1 MAEDDRWLL
10 TAWAQALAAQAADL
24 HLSSGQMPLMRCRG
38 QLVPLP
44 SCAPCPAWPWPG
56 LAAYFSDAI
65 AQRLLQGQTTG
76 EAEGAFEHPTL
87 GRARWSLARTDHGL
101 MLVMRLIRGQIPSL
115 PEVQLDAALAS
126 RLLPAQGLVLIT
138 GATGSGKSST
148 LAALVEHRRQTQGGH
163 VITLE
168 DPIEFRYGDGHH
180 QGHDQQQ
187 GRISQRE
194 IGRDSPSFASALRA
208 ALRQDPDVLLI
219 GELRDAETARLAL
232 SAAETGHLV
241 LTTLHTASAVG
252 AIDRLLSLFP
262 PDEQGLAQALLA
274 ETLIGVLAQELIWQD
289 GQARA
294 LREVLIA
301 TSAVRHLI
309 REHRLAQIHSVMQT
323 GGSLGMQTRAQAWE
337 RGGFS

>member
-10 TAWAQALAAQAADL
+10 SAWAQALAAQAADL
-24 HLSSGQMPLMRCRG
+24 HLSSGQIPLMRCRG
-38 QLVPLP
+38 QLVPL
-44 SCAPCPAWPWPG
+44 STDTPCPALPWPG
-56 LAAYFSDAI
+56 LAAYFSDAH
-65 AQRLLQGQTTG
+65 AQRLLQGQTAG

-87 GRARWSLARTDHGL
+87 GRARWSLARSDHGL

-115 PEVQLDAALAS
+115 WEVQLDTTLAN

-168 DPIEFRYGDGHH
+168 DPIEFRYGDGHGGEQSQH
-180 QGHDQQQ
+180 Q

-219 GELRDAETARLAL
+219 GELRDADTARLAL

-262 PDEQGLAQALLA
+262 PDEQELAQALLA
-274 ETLIGVLAQELIWQD
+274 ETLVGVLAQELIRQD

-323 GGSLGMQTRAQAWE
+323 GSSLGMQTRAQAWE

>member
-10 TAWAQALAAQAADL
+10 SAWAQALAAQAADL

-38 QLVPLP
+38 QLVPLL
-44 SCAPCPAWPWPG
+44 SGTPCPPLPWPG
-56 LAAYFSDAI
+56 LAAYFSDAT
-65 AQRLLQGQTTG
+65 AQRLLQGQTAG

-101 MLVMRLIRGQIPSL
+101 MLVMRLIRGQVPSL
-115 PEVQLDAALAS
+115 QEVQLDTTLAN

-148 LAALVEHRRQTQGGH
+148 LAALVEHRRKTQGGH

-168 DPIEFRYGDGHH
+168 DPIELRYDSR
-180 QGHDQQQ
+180 QDQS
-187 GRISQRE
+187 RISQRE

-262 PDEQGLAQALLA
+262 SDEQSLAQALLA
-274 ETLIGVLAQELIWQD
+274 ETLVGVLAQELIWQD

>member
-56 LAAYFSDAI
+56 LAAWFSDAT
-65 AQRLLQGQTTG
+65 AQRLLQGQTAG

-87 GRARWSLARTDHGL
+87 GRARWSLARSDHGL
-101 MLVMRLIRGQIPSL
+101 MLVMRLIRGQVPSL
-115 PEVQLDAALAS
+115 PDVQLDATLAN

-168 DPIEFRYGDGHH
+168 DPIEFRYGTGS
-180 QGHDQQQ
+180 GNS
-187 GRISQRE
+187 RISQRE
-194 IGRDSPSFASALRA
+194 IGRDSPGFASALRA

-262 PDEQGLAQALLA
+262 PDEQELAQALLA
-274 ETLIGVLAQELIWQD
+274 ETLVGVLAQELIWQD

>member
-10 TAWAQALAAQAADL
+10 SAWAQALAAQAADL
-24 HLSSGQMPLMRCRG
+24 HLASGQIPLMRCRG
-38 QLVPLP
+38 QLQPLA
-44 SCAPCPAWPWPG
+44 SSAPCPLLPWPG
-56 LAAYFSDAI
+56 LAAYFRDDH
-65 AQRLLQGQTTG
+65 AQRLLQGQTPG

-87 GRARWSLARTDHGL
+87 GRARWSLARSDHGL
-101 MLVMRLIRGQIPSL
+101 MLVMRLIRGQVPSL
-115 PEVQLDAALAS
+115 ADVQLDTTLAN
-126 RLLPAQGLVLIT
+126 RLLPTQGLVLIT

-148 LAALVEHRRQTQGGH
+148 LAALVAQRQQTQGGH
-163 VITLE
+163 VITVE
-168 DPIEFRYGDGHH
+168 DPIEFRYDAR
-180 QGHDQQQ
+180 HDQ

-194 IGRDSPSFASALRA
+194 IGRDSPSFAGALRA

-262 PDEQGLAQALLA
+262 PDEQMLAQALLA
-274 ETLIGVLAQELIWQD
+274 ETLVGVLAQELIWQD

>member
-1 MAEDDRWLL
+1 MADDDRWLL
-10 TAWAQALAAQAADL
+10 AAWAEALAAQAADL
-24 HLSSGQMPLMRCRG
+24 HLASGLVPLMRCRG
-38 QLVPLP
+38 QLVPLA
-44 SCAPCPAWPWPG
+44 SCSPCPPWPWPG
-56 LAAYFSDAI
+56 LAAWFRDAA
-65 AQRLLQGQTTG
+65 AQRLLQGQAAG
-76 EAEGAFEHPTL
+76 EAEGAFEHPSL
-87 GRARWSLARTDHGL
+87 GRARWSLARSDHGL
-101 MLVMRLIRGQIPSL
+101 MLVMRLIRGQVPGL
-115 PEVQLDAALAS
+115 NEVQLDATLAQ

-148 LAALVEHRRQTQGGH
+148 LAALVAHRQQQLGGH

-168 DPIEFRYGDGHH
+168 DPIEYRYDAAPAAS
-180 QGHDQQQ
+180 Q

-194 IGRDSPSFASALRA
+194 IGRDSPGFASALRA

-219 GELRDAETARLAL
+219 GELRDADTARLAL

-262 PDEQGLAQALLA
+262 PDEQPLARALLA
-274 ETLIGVLAQELIWQD
+274 ESLVGVLAQELIWRD

-337 RGGFS
+337 RGGFI

>member
-10 TAWAQALAAQAADL
+10 SAWAQALAAQAADL
-24 HLSSGQMPLMRCRG
+24 HLSSGQMPLMRHRG
-38 QLVPLP
+38 QLVPLSP
-44 SCAPCPAWPWPG
+44 ATPCPPLPWPG
-56 LAAYFSDAI
+56 LAAWFGDAT
-65 AQRLLQGQTTG
+65 AQRLLQGQTAG

-101 MLVMRLIRGQIPSL
+101 MLVMRLIRGQVPSL
-115 PEVQLDAALAS
+115 SEVQLDPMLAN

-148 LAALVEHRRQTQGGH
+148 LAALVEHRRHAQGGH

-168 DPIEFRYGDGHH
+168 DPIEFRYDAR
-180 QGHDQQQ
+180 QDQS
-187 GRISQRE
+187 RISQRE
-194 IGRDSPSFASALRA
+194 IGRDSTSFASALRA

-241 LTTLHTASAVG
+241 LSTLHTASAVG
-252 AIDRLLSLFP
+252 AIDRLLSRFP
-262 PDEQGLAQALLA
+262 PDEQTLAQAQLA
-274 ETLIGVLAQELIWQD
+274 ETLVGVLAQELIWQD

-309 REHRLAQIHSVMQT
+309 REHRLSQIHSVMQT
-323 GGSLGMQTRAQAWE
+323 GGNLGMQTRAQAWE

>member
-10 TAWAQALAAQAADL
+10 SAWAQALAAQAADL
-24 HLSSGQMPLMRCRG
+24 HLASGQMPLMRCRG
-38 QLVPLP
+38 QLVPLT
-44 SCAPCPAWPWPG
+44 SGSPCPPLPWPG
-56 LAAYFSDAI
+56 LAAYFSDAS
-65 AQRLLQGQTTG
+65 AQRLLQGQTAG
-76 EAEGAFEHPTL
+76 EAEGAFEHPAL

-101 MLVMRLIRGQIPSL
+101 MLVMRLIRGQVPSL
-115 PEVQLDAALAS
+115 LDVQLDTTVAN

-148 LAALVEHRRQTQGGH
+148 LAALVEHRRHAQGGH

-168 DPIEFRYGDGHH
+168 DPIEFRYDSH
-180 QGHDQQQ
+180 QDQ

-194 IGRDSPSFASALRA
+194 IGRDSLSFASALRA

-262 PDEQGLAQALLA
+262 PDEQELAQALLA
-274 ETLIGVLAQELIWQD
+274 ETLVGVLAQELIWQD

>member
-10 TAWAQALAAQAADL
+10 AAWAQAVTAQAADL
-24 HLSSGQMPLMRCRG
+24 HLSSGQLPLMRCRG
-38 QLVPLP
+38 QLVSLP
-44 SCAPCPAWPWPG
+44 ADSAIPCPTSPWPG
-56 LAAYFSDAI
+56 LAAYFTDAT
-65 AQRLLQGQTTG
+65 AQRLLQGQSAG
-76 EAEGAFEHPTL
+76 EAEGALEHPTL
-87 GRARWSLARTDHGL
+87 GRGRWSLARTDHGL
-101 MLVMRLIRGQIPSL
+101 MLVLRLIRGQIPTL
-115 PEVQLDAALAS
+115 AEVQLDTALAH

-148 LAALVEHRRQTQGGH
+148 LAALVEHRRQTLGGH

-168 DPIEFRYGDGHH
+168 DPIEFRYG
-180 QGHDQQQ
+180 QGQ

-262 PDEQGLAQALLA
+262 PEEQGLAQALLA
-274 ETLIGVLAQELIWQD
+274 ETLVGVLAQELIWQA

-309 REHRLAQIHSVMQT
+309 REHRLTQIHSVMQT
-323 GGSLGMQTRAQAWE
+323 GSSLGMQTRAQAWE

>member
-1 MAEDDRWLL
+1 MAEDGRWLL
-10 TAWAQALAAQAADL
+10 AAWEQALAAQAADL

-44 SCAPCPAWPWPG
+44 AGTPCPAWPWPG
-56 LAAYFSDAI
+56 LAAYFSDAN
-65 AQRLLQGQTTG
+65 AQRLLQGQTAG

-87 GRARWSLARTDHGL
+87 GRARWSLARSDHGL

-115 PEVQLDAALAS
+115 SAVQLDTTLAH

-168 DPIEFRYGDGHH
+168 DPIEFRYSAGHR
-180 QGHDQQQ
+180 QEQ

-219 GELRDAETARLAL
+219 GELRDADTARLAL

-262 PDEQGLAQALLA
+262 PDEQTLAQALLA
-274 ETLIGVLAQELIWQD
+274 ETLVGVLAQELIWQD

-323 GGSLGMQTRAQAWE
+323 GSSLGMQTRAQAWE

>member
-1 MAEDDRWLL
+1 MAEDGRWLL
-10 TAWAQALAAQAADL
+10 AAWAQALAAQAADL

-44 SCAPCPAWPWPG
+44 SGTPCPAWPWPG
-56 LAAYFSDAI
+56 LAAYFSDAN
-65 AQRLLQGQTTG
+65 AQRLLQGQTAG

-87 GRARWSLARTDHGL
+87 GRARWSLARSDHGL

-115 PEVQLDAALAS
+115 SAVQLDTTLAH

-168 DPIEFRYGDGHH
+168 DPIEFRYSAGHR
-180 QGHDQQQ
+180 QEQ

-219 GELRDAETARLAL
+219 GELRDADTARLAL

-262 PDEQGLAQALLA
+262 PDEQTLAQALLA
-274 ETLIGVLAQELIWQD
+274 ETLVGVLAQELIWQD

-323 GGSLGMQTRAQAWE
+323 GSSLGMQTRAQAWE